1 MAFDHTLAG
10 IAQATQQFS
19 ARGWTPA
26 AAGNFSVKLGNQIWI
41 SESGVYKG
49 QITPEQFMQV
59 DTDGHALDTPQARS
73 TQKPSAE
80 TELHC
85 QLYQQYPEVKS
96 VLHTHSVASTVL
108 SMHLASMQALPLRG
122 YEVLKA
128 FAHISDHDSS
138 LLVPIFDNS
147 QTMAD
152 IAQAFSRWQL
162 AHPRCCAYIIR
173 GHGIYTWAESLDT
186 AVRQIE
192 ALEFLLEC
200 ELQRLQL
207 T

>member
-10 IAQATQQFS
+10 IAQATQQF
-19 ARGWTPA
+19 ALRGWTPA
-26 AAGNFSVKLGNQIWI
+26 AAGNFSVKISNQIWI

-59 DTDGHALDTPQARS
+59 DTNGQALS
-73 TQKPSAE
+73 TTQTPSAE

-85 QLYQQYPEVKS
+85 QLYQHYPQVKS

-152 IAQAFSRWQL
+152 IAQAFRRWHL
-162 AHPRCCAYIIR
+162 AHPTCCAYIIR

-207 T
+207 N